1 MDALEV
7 LKKGMKLER
16 EGLEFYLGAAECSAD
31 PETAQLFR
39 DLAADEVDHYNAI
52 GRQYDALAAGKA
64 WVPIPEL
71 ETVEPIDVQAP
82 IFPPGLMA
90 CEILPDRPSDEDA
103 LLFALGVEVK
113 SFELYS
119 QSARE
124 VDNADARRL
133 FQALAAAEQQHF
145 NLLMARYEA
154 RFAYPR

>member
-16 EGLEFYLGAAECSAD
+16 EGLEFYLGAAECSDDA
-31 PETAQLFR
+31 ETAQLFR
-39 DLAADEVDHYNAI
+39 DLATDEVDHYNFI
-52 GRQYDALAAGKA
+52 GRQYDALAAGET

-71 ETVEPIDVQAP
+71 EDVEAVDARAP
-82 IFPPGLMA
+82 IFPPGVTA

-103 LLFALGVEVK
+103 LLFALGAEVK

-119 QSARE
+119 QSAKE
-124 VDNADARRL
+124 VDNPDARKL
-133 FQALAAAEQQHF
+133 FQSLASAEQQHF
-145 NLLMARYEA
+145 NTLMARYEA